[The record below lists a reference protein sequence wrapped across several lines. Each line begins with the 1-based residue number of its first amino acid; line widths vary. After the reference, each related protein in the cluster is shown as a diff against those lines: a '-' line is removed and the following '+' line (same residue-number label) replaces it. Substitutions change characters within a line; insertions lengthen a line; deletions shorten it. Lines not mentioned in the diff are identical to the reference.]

1 MQLTLETEQRLT
13 TVDLTDRVA
22 NAVPSDIDR
31 GLCTVFVAHTTA
43 AVLLQEDEDRLRT
56 DLEDFFEDLV
66 PDEGHAHDQ
75 LDGNADSHLRA
86 SIIGPSVTIPV
97 ENGSLAMGAWQS
109 VLVAEFDGPR
119 TRTISVT
126 TVRDEAEY

>member
-1 MQLTLETEQRLT
+1 MQITLETEQRLT

-22 NAVPSDIDR
+22 DAVPSDIDR

-56 DLEDFFEDLV
+56 DLGDFFADLV
-66 PDEGHAHDQ
+66 PDEGHTHDQ

-86 SIIGPSVTIPV
+86 AVIGPSVTIPV
-97 ENGSLAMGAWQS
+97 ENGSLAMGSWQS
-109 VLVAEFDGPR
+109 VLLAEFDGPR
-119 TRTISVT
+119 TRTVTVT
-126 TVRDEAEY
+126 TVREEAE

>member
-1 MQLTLETEQRLT
+1 MQITLETEQRLT

-22 NAVPSDIDR
+22 DAVSSDIDR

-43 AVLLQEDEDRLRT
+43 AVLLQEDEARLRT
-56 DLEDFFEDLV
+56 DLEDFFAALV

-97 ENGSLAMGAWQS
+97 ENGSLAMGTWQS
-109 VLVAEFDGPR
+109 VLLAEFDGPR
-119 TRTISVT
+119 TRTVSVT
-126 TVRDEAEY
+126 TVRDEAE